1 MRIFL
6 TGATGYIGSAVAE
19 ALEAAGHTVAPLA
32 RSVDT
37 DQDLRR
43 RGLTPF
49 RGDLRNPDSLTAAV
63 TACDGVIHAGTTND
77 GRVDTDAVAKMLEA
91 LRGSGK
97 PFVYT
102 SGVWVY
108 GDTGDRIADEDSP
121 LNPIALVAW
130 RPTAERIVLEAD
142 AVRGVIIRPAIVY
155 GRAAGILG
163 DFVQSARERNAARY
177 VGDGEN
183 RWPLVHVEDLADLCV
198 RARDH
203 APATTVLNAADGPSV
218 KVRALA
224 EAASFGADA
233 GGNTEA
239 WPLEQAREQLGAYA
253 DALVLDQQVSS
264 QKARGLLGWTP
275 QAASAIEELRFGSY
289 ALPRVSP

>member
-32 RSVDT
+32 RSDES

-43 RGLTPF
+43 RGFTPF
-49 RGDLRNPDSLTAAV
+49 RGDLKTPDSLVAAV
-63 TACDGVIHAGTTND
+63 SACDGVIHAGTTND
-77 GRVDTDAVAKMLEA
+77 GRLDTEAISKMLGA

-108 GDTGDRIADEDSP
+108 GNTGDRVADEDSP
-121 LNPIALVAW
+121 LNPLALVAW
-130 RPTAERIVLEAD
+130 RPAVERMVLDAELRGIV
-142 AVRGVIIRPAIVY
+142 IRPAVVY

-177 VGDGEN
+177 VGDGQN
-183 RWPLVHVEDLADLCV
+183 RWPLVHVEDLADLYV
-198 RARDH
+198 RALDH
-203 APATTVLNAADGPSV
+203 APAGTLLNAVGGPSV
-218 KVRALA
+218 KVRDLA

-233 GGNTEA
+233 GGNVEA
-239 WPLEQAREQLGAYA
+239 WPLAQARETLGGYA
-253 DALVLDQQVSS
+253 DALALDQQVSS
-264 QKARGLLGWTP
+264 QKAQALLRWNP

>member
-6 TGATGYIGSAVAE
+6 TGATGFIGTAVAE
-19 ALEAAGHTVAPLA
+19 ALQAAGHTVAPLA
-32 RSVDT
+32 RSIDA
-37 DQDLRR
+37 DQDLRH

-49 RGDLRNPDSLTAAV
+49 RGDLRNPDSLIVPA

-77 GRVDTDAVAKMLEA
+77 GRIDTEAVSRMLHA

-97 PFVYT
+97 PFIYT

-108 GDTGDRIADEDSP
+108 GNTGDRVADEESP
-121 LNPIALVAW
+121 LNPIPLVAW
-130 RPTAERIVLEAD
+130 RPSAERIVLDA
-142 AVRGVIIRPAIVY
+142 AVRGIVIRPAIVY

-163 DFVQSARERNAARY
+163 DFVQSAHERNAARF
-177 VGDGEN
+177 VGDGQN
-183 RWPLVHVEDLADLCV
+183 RWPLVHVEDLADLYV
-198 RARDH
+198 RALER
-203 APATTVLNAADGPSV
+203 APAATVLNAADGPSL

-239 WPLEQAREQLGAYA
+239 WPLEQARATLGAYA

-264 QKARGLLGWTP
+264 QKARTLLGWSP
-275 QAASAIEELRFGSY
+275 HAASPIEELRFGSY

>member
-6 TGATGYIGSAVAE
+6 TGATGYIGTAVAE

-32 RSVDT
+32 RSVDA

-49 RGDLRNPDSLTAAV
+49 RGDLRNPDSLTAPV

-77 GRVDTDAVAKMLEA
+77 GRVDTDAVTKMLEA

-97 PFVYT
+97 PFIYT

-108 GDTGDRIADEDSP
+108 GNTGDHIADEESP
-121 LNPIALVAW
+121 LNPIPLVVW
-130 RPTAERIVLEAD
+130 RPAAERIVLDA
-142 AVRGVIIRPAIVY
+142 AVRSVVIRPAIVY

-163 DFVQSARERNAARY
+163 DFVQSAHERNAARF

-183 RWPLVHVEDLADLCV
+183 RWPLVHVEDLADLYV
-198 RARDH
+198 RALEH
-203 APATTVLNAADGPSV
+203 APAATVFNAADGPSL

-239 WPLEQAREQLGAYA
+239 WPLDQARATLGAYA
-253 DALVLDQQVSS
+253 DALTLDQQVSS
-264 QKARGLLGWTP
+264 QKARTLLGWTP
-275 QAASAIEELRFGSY
+275 HAASPIEELRFGSY

>member
-6 TGATGYIGSAVAE
+6 TGATGYIGTALAD

-32 RSVDT
+32 RSVDA
-37 DQDLRR
+37 DQDLRH

-49 RGDLRNPDSLTAAV
+49 RGDLRNPDSLTAPV
-63 TACDGVIHAGTTND
+63 IACDGVIHAGTTND
-77 GRVDTDAVAKMLEA
+77 GRVDTDAVAKMLAA

-97 PFVYT
+97 PFIYT

-108 GDTGDRIADEDSP
+108 GNTGDRVADEEYP
-121 LNPIALVAW
+121 LNPIPLVAW
-130 RPTAERIVLEAD
+130 RPAAERIVLDA
-142 AVRGVIIRPAIVY
+142 AVRSIVIRPAIVY

-163 DFVQSARERNAARY
+163 DFVQSAHQRDAARY
-177 VGDGEN
+177 VGDGAN
-183 RWPLVHVEDLADLCV
+183 RWPLVHVEDLADLYV
-198 RARDH
+198 RALEH
-203 APATTVLNAADGPSV
+203 APAATVLNAADGPSLR
-218 KVRALA
+218 VRALA

-239 WPLEQAREQLGAYA
+239 WPLEQARVTLGAYA

-264 QKARGLLGWTP
+264 QKARSLLGWTP
-275 QAASAIEELRFGSY
+275 HAASPIEELRFGSY